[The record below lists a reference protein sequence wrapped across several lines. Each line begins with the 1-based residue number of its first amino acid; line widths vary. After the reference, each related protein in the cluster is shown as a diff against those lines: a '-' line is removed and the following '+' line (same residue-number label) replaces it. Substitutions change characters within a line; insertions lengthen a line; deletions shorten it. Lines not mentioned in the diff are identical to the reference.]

1 MWRFV
6 KRLIVIAGVGNATLL
21 DGERLVA
28 SANTLIDSGITIG
41 LSFEDIRAGQSN
53 KLYGRYAHTS
63 TFDLKL
69 TDAMFNLEYLAMN
82 TGSDISL
89 GGDVMINEELT
100 SSEKKIK
107 LSQTVVPMAG
117 SKIYAYAKKSGTD
130 NVYDKYEV
138 SETNEITVDEDGTYC
153 IRYMYNNAA
162 ASKMIINA
170 NFTPKTL
177 TLILEANLYSGGSC
191 DIETSTLAGKVT
203 IKVPRFMLNGSQELS
218 LTASGVANTSIEGTA
233 LASGCAGCS
242 GDGVYAEIVQVMA
255 NRTLEN
261 GFSGIVVEDAVRTGV
276 AVGDKV
282 EMNVYACPLDAA
294 PIKLSAD
301 QITVTDSTNC
311 KYSNGIVTV
320 GEGFT
325 GTEVLQVKMKGNEDF
340 TASLS
345 LTAAG

>member
-1 MWRFV
+1 MVF
-6 KRLIVIAGVGNATLL
+6 IAGVGNATLF

-41 LSFEDIRAGQSN
+41 LSFEDVRAGIGN

-89 GGDVMINEELT
+89 GGDVMVDEELT
-100 SSEKKIK
+100 STANKIK
-107 LSQTVVPMAG
+107 LSQTAVAISG
-117 SKIYAYAKKSGTD
+117 SKVYAYAKKSGTD
-130 NVYDKYEV
+130 NVYDKYAVAQDNSIEV
-138 SETNEITVDEDGTYC
+138 PVDGTYC
-153 IRYMYNNAA
+153 IRYMYTNDL

-170 NFTPKTL
+170 NFIPKTL

-218 LTASGVANTSIEGTA
+218 LTASGVANTAIEGTA

-242 GDGVYAEIVQVMA
+242 GDGVYAEIIQVMA
-255 NRTLEN
+255 NRTVEN
-261 GFSGIVVEDAVRTGV
+261 GFTGIVVEDAVRE
-276 AVGDKV
+276 ASKGDKL
-282 EMNVYACPLDAA
+282 ELNVYACPVDAA
-294 PIKLSAD
+294 PIKLNND
-301 QITVTDSTNC
+301 QFTVAATGTG
-311 KYSNGIVTV
+311 YTYANGIVTIA
-320 GEGFT
+320 EEAT
-325 GTEVLQVKMKGNEDF
+325 GTVTVEVTANAPLDSLP
-340 TASLS
+340 TASLNV
-345 LTAAG
+345 TIK

>member
-1 MWRFV
+1 MVF
-6 KRLIVIAGVGNATLL
+6 IAGVGNATLF

-41 LSFEDIRAGQSN
+41 LSFEDIRAGQGN

-89 GGDVMINEELT
+89 GGDVMVDEELT
-100 SSEKKIK
+100 STAKKIT
-107 LSQTVVPMAG
+107 LSKTAVAISG
-117 SKIYAYAKKSGTD
+117 SKVYAYAKKSGTD
-130 NVYDKYEV
+130 NVYDKYAVAQDNSIEV
-138 SETNEITVDEDGTYC
+138 PADGTYC
-153 IRYMYNNAA
+153 IRYMYTNDL
-162 ASKMIINA
+162 ASKMVVKA
-170 NFTPKTL
+170 NFIPKTL

-218 LTASGVANTSIEGTA
+218 LTASGVANTAIEGTA

-242 GDGVYAEIVQVMA
+242 GDGVYAEIIQVMA

-261 GFSGIVVEDAVRTGV
+261 GFTGIVVEDAVRE
-276 AVGDKV
+276 ASKGDKL
-282 EMNVYACPLDAA
+282 ELNVYACPIDAA
-294 PIKLSAD
+294 PIKLTND
-301 QITVTDSTNC
+301 QITVAATGTGYTYANGVVTITEAATDS
-311 KYSNGIVTV
+311 VTV
-320 GEGFT
+320 
-325 GTEVLQVKMKGNEDF
+325 EVSAFDGKY
-340 TASLS
+340 TASLNV
-345 LTAAG
+345 TIK

>member
-1 MWRFV
+1 
-6 KRLIVIAGVGNATLL
+6 VGNATLF

-41 LSFEDIRAGQSN
+41 LSFEDIRAGQGN

-69 TDAMFNLEYLAMN
+69 TDAMFNLEYITMN

-89 GGDVMINEELT
+89 GGDVMVDEELT
-100 SSEKKIK
+100 STAKKIT
-107 LSQTVVPMAG
+107 LSKTAVAISG
-117 SKIYAYAKKSGTD
+117 SKVYAYAKKSGTD
-130 NVYDKYEV
+130 NVYDKYAVAQDNSIEV
-138 SETNEITVDEDGTYC
+138 PADGTYC
-153 IRYMYNNAA
+153 IRYMYTNDL
-162 ASKMIINA
+162 ASKMVVKA
-170 NFTPKTL
+170 NFIPKTL

-242 GDGVYAEIVQVMA
+242 GDGVYAEIIQVMA

-261 GFSGIVVEDAVRTGV
+261 GFTGIVVEDAVRE
-276 AVGDKV
+276 ASKGDKL
-282 EMNVYACPLDAA
+282 ELNVYACPVDAA
-294 PIKLSAD
+294 PIKLTND
-301 QITVTDSTNC
+301 QITVAATGTGYTYANGVVTITEAATDS
-311 KYSNGIVTV
+311 VTV
-320 GEGFT
+320 
-325 GTEVLQVKMKGNEDF
+325 EVSAFDGKY
-340 TASLS
+340 TASLNV
-345 LTAAG
+345 TIK

>member
-1 MWRFV
+1 MVF
-6 KRLIVIAGVGNATLL
+6 IAGVGNATLF

-41 LSFEDIRAGQSN
+41 LSFEDIRAGQGN

-89 GGDVMINEELT
+89 GGDVMVDEELT
-100 SSEKKIK
+100 STAKKIK
-107 LSQTVVPMAG
+107 LSQTAVAISG
-117 SKIYAYAKKSGTD
+117 SKVYAYAKKSGTD
-130 NVYDKYEV
+130 NVYDKYAVAQDNTIEV
-138 SETNEITVDEDGTYC
+138 PVDGTYC
-153 IRYMYNNAA
+153 IRYMYTNDL

-170 NFTPKTL
+170 NFIPKTL

-218 LTASGVANTSIEGTA
+218 LTASGVANTAIEGTA

-242 GDGVYAEIVQVMA
+242 GDGVYAEIIQVMA
-255 NRTLEN
+255 NRTVEN
-261 GFSGIVVEDAVRTGV
+261 GFTGIVVEDAVRE
-276 AVGDKV
+276 ASKGDKL
-282 EMNVYACPLDAA
+282 ELNVYACPVDAA
-294 PIKLSAD
+294 PIKLNND
-301 QITVTDSTNC
+301 QFTVAATGTG
-311 KYSNGIVTV
+311 YTYANGIVTIA
-320 GEGFT
+320 EEAT
-325 GTEVLQVKMKGNEDF
+325 GTVTVEVTAKAPLDSLP
-340 TASLS
+340 TASLNV
-345 LTAAG
+345 TIK

>member
-1 MWRFV
+1 
-6 KRLIVIAGVGNATLL
+6 VGNATLF

-41 LSFEDIRAGQSN
+41 LSFEDIRAGQGN

-89 GGDVMINEELT
+89 GGDVMVDEELT
-100 SSEKKIK
+100 STAKKIK
-107 LSQTVVPMAG
+107 LSQTAVAISG
-117 SKIYAYAKKSGTD
+117 SKVYAYAKKSGTD
-130 NVYDKYEV
+130 NVYDKYAV
-138 SETNEITVDEDGTYC
+138 SEANEIEVPADGTYC
-153 IRYMYNNAA
+153 IRYMYTNDL
-162 ASKMIINA
+162 ASRMIINA
-170 NFTPKTL
+170 NFIPKTL

-242 GDGVYAEIVQVMA
+242 GDGVYAEIIQVMA
-255 NRTLEN
+255 NRTAEN
-261 GFSGIVVEDAVRTGV
+261 GFTGIVVEDAVRE
-276 AVGDKV
+276 ASKGDKL
-282 EMNVYACPLDAA
+282 ELNVYACPVDAA
-294 PIKLSAD
+294 PIKLNND
-301 QITVTDSTNC
+301 QFTVAATGTG
-311 KYSNGIVTV
+311 YTYANGIVTIA
-320 GEGFT
+320 EDAT
-325 GTEVLQVKMKGNEDF
+325 GTVTVEVTAKAPLDSLP
-340 TASLS
+340 TASLNV
-345 LTAAG
+345 TIQ

>member
-1 MWRFV
+1 MVF
-6 KRLIVIAGVGNATLL
+6 IAGVGNATLF

-41 LSFEDIRAGQSN
+41 LSFEDIRAGQGN

-89 GGDVMINEELT
+89 GGDVMVDEELT
-100 SSEKKIK
+100 STSKKIK
-107 LSQTVVPMAG
+107 LSQTAVAISG
-117 SKIYAYAKKSGTD
+117 SKVYAYAKKSGTD
-130 NVYDKYEV
+130 NVYDKYAV
-138 SETNEITVDEDGTYC
+138 SEANEIEVPADGTYC
-153 IRYMYNNAA
+153 IRYMYTNDL

-170 NFTPKTL
+170 NFIPKTL

-218 LTASGVANTSIEGTA
+218 LTASGVANTAIEGTA

-242 GDGVYAEIVQVMA
+242 GDGVYAEIIQVME
-255 NRTLEN
+255 NRTAEN
-261 GFSGIVVEDAVRTGV
+261 GFTGIVVEDAVRD
-276 AVGDKV
+276 ASKGDKL
-282 EMNVYACPLDAA
+282 ELNVYACPVDAA
-294 PIKLSAD
+294 PIKLNND
-301 QITVTDSTNC
+301 QFTVAPSGTGYT
-311 KYSNGIVTV
+311 YANGIVTII
-320 GEGFT
+320 EQAA
-325 GTEVLQVKMKGNEDF
+325 GTVTVEVTAKAPLDSLP
-340 TASLS
+340 TASLNV
-345 LTAAG
+345 TIK

>member
-1 MWRFV
+1 M
-6 KRLIVIAGVGNATLL
+6 GNATLF

-41 LSFEDIRAGQSN
+41 LSFEDVRAGIRN

-89 GGDVMINEELT
+89 GGDVMVDEELT
-100 SSEKKIK
+100 STAKKIT
-107 LSQTVVPMAG
+107 LSKPAVAISG
-117 SKIYAYAKKSGTD
+117 SKVYAYAKKSGTD
-130 NVYDKYEV
+130 NVYDKYAVAQDNSIEV
-138 SETNEITVDEDGTYC
+138 PADGTYC
-153 IRYMYNNAA
+153 IRYMYTNDL
-162 ASKMIINA
+162 ASKMVVKA
-170 NFTPKTL
+170 NFIPKTL

-218 LTASGVANTSIEGTA
+218 LTASGVANTAIEGTA

-242 GDGVYAEIVQVMA
+242 GDGVYAEIIQVMA

-261 GFSGIVVEDAVRTGV
+261 GFTGIVVEDAVRE
-276 AVGDKV
+276 ASKGDKL
-282 EMNVYACPLDAA
+282 ELNVYACPVDAA
-294 PIKLSAD
+294 PIKLSND
-301 QITVTDSTNC
+301 QFTVAEGANYT
-311 KYSNGIVTV
+311 YANGIVTIS
-320 GEGFT
+320 ESAT
-325 GTEVLQVKMKGNEDF
+325 PTEQDKPLTIAVSAFDGKYS
-340 TASLS
+340 ASLNV
-345 LTAAG
+345 TIKA

>member
-1 MWRFV
+1 M
-6 KRLIVIAGVGNATLL
+6 GNATLF

-41 LSFEDIRAGQSN
+41 LSFEDIRAGQGN

-89 GGDVMINEELT
+89 GGDVMVDEELT
-100 SSEKKIK
+100 STANKIK
-107 LSQTVVPMAG
+107 LSQTAVAISG
-117 SKIYAYAKKSGTD
+117 SKVYAYAKKSGTD
-130 NVYDKYEV
+130 NVYDKYAV
-138 SETNEITVDEDGTYC
+138 SEANEIEVPVDGTYC
-153 IRYMYNNAA
+153 IRYMYTNDL
-162 ASKMIINA
+162 ASKMIVNA
-170 NFTPKTL
+170 NFIPKTL

-218 LTASGVANTSIEGTA
+218 LTASGVANTAIEGTA

-242 GDGVYAEIVQVMA
+242 GDGVYAEIIQVMA

-261 GFSGIVVEDAVRTGV
+261 GFTGIVVEDAVRE
-276 AVGDKV
+276 ASKGDKL
-282 EMNVYACPLDAA
+282 ELNVYACPVDAA
-294 PIKLSAD
+294 PIKLTND
-301 QITVTDSTNC
+301 QITVAATGTG
-311 KYSNGIVTV
+311 YTYANGIVTIAEDATTPV
-320 GEGFT
+320 T
-325 GTEVLQVKMKGNEDF
+325 VEVSAFDGKY
-340 TASLS
+340 TASLNV
-345 LTAAG
+345 TIK

>member
-1 MWRFV
+1 MVF
-6 KRLIVIAGVGNATLL
+6 IAGVGNATLF

-41 LSFEDIRAGQSN
+41 LSFEDIRAGIRN

-89 GGDVMINEELT
+89 GGDVMVDEEMT
-100 SSEKKIK
+100 STAKKIK
-107 LSQTVVPMAG
+107 LSQTAVAISG
-117 SKIYAYAKKSGTD
+117 SKVYAYAKKSGTD
-130 NVYDKYEV
+130 NVYDKYAV
-138 SETNEITVDEDGTYC
+138 SEANEIEVPVDGTYC
-153 IRYMYNNAA
+153 IRYMYTNDL

-170 NFTPKTL
+170 NFIPKTL

-242 GDGVYAEIVQVMA
+242 GDGVYAEIIQVMA

-261 GFSGIVVEDAVRTGV
+261 GFTGIVVEDAVRE
-276 AVGDKV
+276 ASKGDKL
-282 EMNVYACPLDAA
+282 ELNVYACPVDAA
-294 PIKLSAD
+294 PIKLSND
-301 QITVTDSTNC
+301 QITVAATGTG
-311 KYSNGIVTV
+311 YTYANGIVTI
-320 GEGFT
+320 
-325 GTEVLQVKMKGNEDF
+325 TEAATDSVTVEVSAFDGKY
-340 TASLS
+340 TASLNV
-345 LTAAG
+345 TIK

>member
-1 MWRFV
+1 MVF
-6 KRLIVIAGVGNATLL
+6 IAGVGNATLF

-41 LSFEDIRAGQSN
+41 LSFEDIRAGQGN

-89 GGDVMINEELT
+89 GGDVMVDEELT
-100 SSEKKIK
+100 STAKKIT
-107 LSQTVVPMAG
+107 LSKTAVAISG
-117 SKIYAYAKKSGTD
+117 SKVYAYAKKSGTD
-130 NVYDKYEV
+130 NVYDKYAVAQDNSIEV
-138 SETNEITVDEDGTYC
+138 PADGTYC
-153 IRYMYNNAA
+153 IRYMYTNDL
-162 ASKMIINA
+162 ASKMVVKA
-170 NFTPKTL
+170 NFIPKTL

-242 GDGVYAEIVQVMA
+242 GDGVYAEIIQVMA

-261 GFSGIVVEDAVRTGV
+261 GFTGIVVEDAVRE
-276 AVGDKV
+276 ASKGDKL
-282 EMNVYACPLDAA
+282 ELNVYACPVDAA
-294 PIKLSAD
+294 PIKLTND
-301 QITVTDSTNC
+301 QITVAATGTGYTYANGVVTITEAATDS
-311 KYSNGIVTV
+311 VTV
-320 GEGFT
+320 
-325 GTEVLQVKMKGNEDF
+325 EVSAFDGKY
-340 TASLS
+340 TASLNV
-345 LTAAG
+345 TIK

>member
-1 MWRFV
+1 M
-6 KRLIVIAGVGNATLL
+6 GNATLF

-41 LSFEDIRAGQSN
+41 LSFEDIRAGQGN

-89 GGDVMINEELT
+89 GGDVMVDEELT
-100 SSEKKIK
+100 STAKKIT
-107 LSQTVVPMAG
+107 LSKTAVAISG
-117 SKIYAYAKKSGTD
+117 SKVYAYAKKSGTD
-130 NVYDKYEV
+130 NVYDKYAVAQDNSIEV
-138 SETNEITVDEDGTYC
+138 PADGTYC
-153 IRYMYNNAA
+153 IRYMYTNDL
-162 ASKMIINA
+162 ASKMVVKA
-170 NFTPKTL
+170 NFIPKTL

-242 GDGVYAEIVQVMA
+242 GDGVYAEIIQVMA

-261 GFSGIVVEDAVRTGV
+261 GFTGIVVEDAVRE
-276 AVGDKV
+276 ASKGDKL
-282 EMNVYACPLDAA
+282 ELNVYACPVDAA
-294 PIKLSAD
+294 PIKLTND
-301 QITVTDSTNC
+301 QITVAATGTGYTYANGVVTITEAATDS
-311 KYSNGIVTV
+311 VTV
-320 GEGFT
+320 
-325 GTEVLQVKMKGNEDF
+325 EVSAFDGKY
-340 TASLS
+340 TASLNV
-345 LTAAG
+345 TIK

>member
-1 MWRFV
+1 MVF
-6 KRLIVIAGVGNATLL
+6 IAGVGNATLF

-41 LSFEDIRAGQSN
+41 LSFEDIRAGQGN

-89 GGDVMINEELT
+89 GGDVMVDEELT
-100 SSEKKIK
+100 STAKKIK
-107 LSQTVVPMAG
+107 LSQTAVAISG
-117 SKIYAYAKKSGTD
+117 SKVYAYAKKSGTD
-130 NVYDKYEV
+130 NVYDKYAV
-138 SETNEITVDEDGTYC
+138 SETNEIEVPVDGTYC
-153 IRYMYNNAA
+153 IRYMYTNDL
-162 ASKMIINA
+162 ASRMIINA
-170 NFTPKTL
+170 NFIPKTL

-242 GDGVYAEIVQVMA
+242 GDGVYAEIIQVMA
-255 NRTLEN
+255 NRTAEN
-261 GFSGIVVEDAVRTGV
+261 GFTGIVVEDAVRE
-276 AVGDKV
+276 ASKGDKL
-282 EMNVYACPLDAA
+282 ELNVYACPVDAA
-294 PIKLSAD
+294 PIKLNND
-301 QITVTDSTNC
+301 QFTVAAAGTGYT
-311 KYSNGIVTV
+311 YANGIVTIA
-320 GEGFT
+320 EDAT
-325 GTEVLQVKMKGNEDF
+325 GTVTVEVTAKAPLDSLP
-340 TASLS
+340 TASLNV
-345 LTAAG
+345 TIQ

>member
-1 MWRFV
+1 MVF
-6 KRLIVIAGVGNATLL
+6 IAGVGNATLF

-41 LSFEDIRAGQSN
+41 LSFEDVRAGQGN

-89 GGDVMINEELT
+89 GGDVMVDEEMT
-100 SSEKKIK
+100 STAKKIK
-107 LSQTVVPMAG
+107 LSQTAVAISG
-117 SKIYAYAKKSGTD
+117 SKVYAYAKKSGTD
-130 NVYDKYEV
+130 NVYDKYAV
-138 SETNEITVDEDGTYC
+138 SEANEIEVPVDGTYC
-153 IRYMYNNAA
+153 IRYMYTNDL

-170 NFTPKTL
+170 NFIPKTL

-242 GDGVYAEIVQVMA
+242 GNGVYAEIIQVMA
-255 NRTLEN
+255 NRTAEN
-261 GFSGIVVEDAVRTGV
+261 GFTGIVVEDAVRE
-276 AVGDKV
+276 ASKGDKL
-282 EMNVYACPLDAA
+282 ELNVYACPVDAA
-294 PIKLSAD
+294 PIKLNND
-301 QITVTDSTNC
+301 QFTVAATGTG
-311 KYSNGIVTV
+311 YTYANGIVTIA
-320 GEGFT
+320 EDAT
-325 GTEVLQVKMKGNEDF
+325 GTVTVEVTAKAPLDSLP
-340 TASLS
+340 TASLNV
-345 LTAAG
+345 TIK

>member
-1 MWRFV
+1 M
-6 KRLIVIAGVGNATLL
+6 GNATLF

-41 LSFEDIRAGQSN
+41 LSFEDVRAGIRN

-89 GGDVMINEELT
+89 GGDVMVDEEMT
-100 SSEKKIK
+100 STAKKIK
-107 LSQTVVPMAG
+107 LSQTAVAISG
-117 SKIYAYAKKSGTD
+117 SKVYAYAKKSGTD
-130 NVYDKYEV
+130 NVYDKYAV
-138 SETNEITVDEDGTYC
+138 SEANEIEVPVDGTYC
-153 IRYMYNNAA
+153 IRYMYTNDL

-170 NFTPKTL
+170 NFIPKTL

-242 GDGVYAEIVQVMA
+242 GDGVYAEIIQVMA
-255 NRTLEN
+255 NRTAEN
-261 GFSGIVVEDAVRTGV
+261 GFTGIVVEDAVRE
-276 AVGDKV
+276 ASKGDKL
-282 EMNVYACPLDAA
+282 ELNVYACPVDAA
-294 PIKLSAD
+294 PIKLNND
-301 QITVTDSTNC
+301 QFTVAATGTG
-311 KYSNGIVTV
+311 YTYANGIVTIA
-320 GEGFT
+320 EDAT
-325 GTEVLQVKMKGNEDF
+325 GTVTVEVTAKAPLDSLP
-340 TASLS
+340 TASLNV
-345 LTAAG
+345 TIK

>member
-1 MWRFV
+1 MVF
-6 KRLIVIAGVGNATLL
+6 IAGVGNATLF

-41 LSFEDIRAGQSN
+41 LSFEDVRAGQGN

-89 GGDVMINEELT
+89 GGDVMVDEEMT
-100 SSEKKIK
+100 STAKKIK
-107 LSQTVVPMAG
+107 LSQTAVAISG
-117 SKIYAYAKKSGTD
+117 SKVYAYAKKSGTD
-130 NVYDKYEV
+130 NVYDKYAV
-138 SETNEITVDEDGTYC
+138 SETNEIEVPVDGTYC
-153 IRYMYNNAA
+153 IRYMYTNDL

-170 NFTPKTL
+170 NFIPKTL

-218 LTASGVANTSIEGTA
+218 LTASGVANTAIEGTA

-242 GDGVYAEIVQVMA
+242 GDGVYAEIIQVMA
-255 NRTLEN
+255 NRTVEN
-261 GFSGIVVEDAVRTGV
+261 GFTGIVVEDSVRN
-276 AVGDKV
+276 ASKGDKL
-282 EMNVYACPLDAA
+282 ELNVYACPVDAA
-294 PIKLSAD
+294 PIKLNND
-301 QITVTDSTNC
+301 QFTVAATGTG
-311 KYSNGIVTV
+311 YTYANGIVTIA
-320 GEGFT
+320 EDAT
-325 GTEVLQVKMKGNEDF
+325 GTVTVEVTAKAPLDSLP
-340 TASLS
+340 TASLNV
-345 LTAAG
+345 TIQ

>member
-1 MWRFV
+1 MVF
-6 KRLIVIAGVGNATLL
+6 IAGVGNATLF

-41 LSFEDIRAGQSN
+41 LSFEDIRAGQGN

-69 TDAMFNLEYLAMN
+69 TDAMFNLEYIAMN

-89 GGDVMINEELT
+89 GGDVMVDEELT
-100 SSEKKIK
+100 STAKKIT
-107 LSQTVVPMAG
+107 LSKTAVAISG
-117 SKIYAYAKKSGTD
+117 SKVYAYAKKSGTD
-130 NVYDKYEV
+130 NVYDKYAVAQDNSIEV
-138 SETNEITVDEDGTYC
+138 PADGTYC
-153 IRYMYNNAA
+153 IRYMYTNDL
-162 ASKMIINA
+162 ASKMVVKA
-170 NFTPKTL
+170 NFIPKTL

-242 GDGVYAEIVQVMA
+242 GDGVYAEIIQVMA

-261 GFSGIVVEDAVRTGV
+261 GFTGIVVEDAVRE
-276 AVGDKV
+276 ASKGDKL
-282 EMNVYACPLDAA
+282 ELNVYACPVDAA
-294 PIKLSAD
+294 PIKLTND
-301 QITVTDSTNC
+301 QITVAATGTGYTYANGVVTITEAATDS
-311 KYSNGIVTV
+311 VTV
-320 GEGFT
+320 
-325 GTEVLQVKMKGNEDF
+325 EVSAFDGKY
-340 TASLS
+340 TASLNV
-345 LTAAG
+345 TIK

>member
-1 MWRFV
+1 MVF
-6 KRLIVIAGVGNATLL
+6 IAGVGNATLF

-41 LSFEDIRAGQSN
+41 LSFEDIRAGQGN

-89 GGDVMINEELT
+89 GGDVMVDEELT
-100 SSEKKIK
+100 STAKKIK
-107 LSQTVVPMAG
+107 LSQTAVAISG
-117 SKIYAYAKKSGTD
+117 SKVYAYAKKSGTD
-130 NVYDKYEV
+130 NVYDKYAV
-138 SETNEITVDEDGTYC
+138 SETNEIEVPVDGTYC
-153 IRYMYNNAA
+153 IRYMYTNDL

-170 NFTPKTL
+170 NFIPKTL

-218 LTASGVANTSIEGTA
+218 LTASGVANTAIEGTA

-242 GDGVYAEIVQVMA
+242 GDGVYAEIIQVMA
-255 NRTLEN
+255 NRTVEN
-261 GFSGIVVEDAVRTGV
+261 GFTGIVVEDSVRN
-276 AVGDKV
+276 ASKGDKL
-282 EMNVYACPLDAA
+282 ELNVYACPVDAA
-294 PIKLSAD
+294 PIKLNND
-301 QITVTDSTNC
+301 QFTVAATGTG
-311 KYSNGIVTV
+311 YTYANGIVTIA
-320 GEGFT
+320 EDAT
-325 GTEVLQVKMKGNEDF
+325 GTVTVEVTAKAPLDSLP
-340 TASLS
+340 TASLNV
-345 LTAAG
+345 TIQ

>member
-1 MWRFV
+1 MVF
-6 KRLIVIAGVGNATLL
+6 IAGVGNATLF

-41 LSFEDIRAGQSN
+41 LSFEDIRAGQGN

-89 GGDVMINEELT
+89 GGDVMVDEELT
-100 SSEKKIK
+100 STAKKIK
-107 LSQTVVPMAG
+107 LSQTAVAISG
-117 SKIYAYAKKSGTD
+117 SKVYAYAKKSGTD
-130 NVYDKYEV
+130 NVYDKYAV
-138 SETNEITVDEDGTYC
+138 SETNEIEVPVDGTYC
-153 IRYMYNNAA
+153 IRYMYTNDL
-162 ASKMIINA
+162 ASRMIINA
-170 NFTPKTL
+170 NFIPKTL

-242 GDGVYAEIVQVMA
+242 GDGVYAEIIQVMA
-255 NRTLEN
+255 NRTVEN
-261 GFSGIVVEDAVRTGV
+261 GFTGIVVEDSVRT
-276 AVGDKV
+276 ASKGDKL
-282 EMNVYACPLDAA
+282 ELNVYACPVDAA
-294 PIKLSAD
+294 PIKLNND
-301 QITVTDSTNC
+301 QFTVAATGTG
-311 KYSNGIVTV
+311 YTYANGIVTIA
-320 GEGFT
+320 EDAT
-325 GTEVLQVKMKGNEDF
+325 GTVTVEVTAKAPLDSLP
-340 TASLS
+340 TASLNV
-345 LTAAG
+345 TIQ

>member
-1 MWRFV
+1 MVF
-6 KRLIVIAGVGNATLL
+6 IAGVGNATLF

-41 LSFEDIRAGQSN
+41 LSFEDIRAGIGN

-89 GGDVMINEELT
+89 GGDVMVDEELT
-100 SSEKKIK
+100 STAKKIT
-107 LSQTVVPMAG
+107 LSKTAVAISG
-117 SKIYAYAKKSGTD
+117 SKVYAYAKKSGTD
-130 NVYDKYEV
+130 NVYDKYAVAQDNTIEV
-138 SETNEITVDEDGTYC
+138 PVDGTYC
-153 IRYMYNNAA
+153 IRYMYTNDL
-162 ASKMIINA
+162 ASKMVVKA
-170 NFTPKTL
+170 NFIPKTL

-218 LTASGVANTSIEGTA
+218 LTASGVANTAIEGTA

-242 GDGVYAEIVQVMA
+242 GDGVYAEIIQVMA

-261 GFSGIVVEDAVRTGV
+261 GFTGIVVEDAVRE
-276 AVGDKV
+276 ASKGDKL
-282 EMNVYACPLDAA
+282 ELNVYACPIDAA
-294 PIKLSAD
+294 PIKLTND
-301 QITVTDSTNC
+301 QITVAATGTGYTYANGVVTITEAATDS
-311 KYSNGIVTV
+311 VTV
-320 GEGFT
+320 
-325 GTEVLQVKMKGNEDF
+325 EVSAFDGKY
-340 TASLS
+340 TASLNV
-345 LTAAG
+345 TIK

>member
-1 MWRFV
+1 MVF
-6 KRLIVIAGVGNATLL
+6 IAGVGNATLF

-41 LSFEDIRAGQSN
+41 LSFEDVRAGQGN

-89 GGDVMINEELT
+89 GGDVMIDEELT
-100 SSEKKIK
+100 STGKKIK
-107 LSQTVVPMAG
+107 LSQTAVAISG
-117 SKIYAYAKKSGTD
+117 STVYAYAKKSGTD
-130 NVYDKYEV
+130 NVYDKYAVAADNTIE
-138 SETNEITVDEDGTYC
+138 VDEDGTYC
-153 IRYMYNNAA
+153 IRYMYTNDL
-162 ASKMIINA
+162 ASRMIINA
-170 NFTPKTL
+170 NFIPKTL

-242 GDGVYAEIVQVMA
+242 GDGVYAEIIQVMS

-261 GFSGIVVEDAVRTGV
+261 GFSGIVVEDATRT
-276 AVGDKV
+276 ASKGDKL
-282 EMNVYACPLDAA
+282 ELNVYACPVDAA
-294 PIKLSAD
+294 PIKLSND
-301 QITVTDSTNC
+301 QITVEAGTGYT
-311 KYSNGIVTV
+311 YANGIVTISDDATSPV
-320 GEGFT
+320 T
-325 GTEVLQVKMKGNEDF
+325 VKVSAFDGKYSATLNVTIE
-340 TASLS
+340 
-345 LTAAG
+345 

>member
-1 MWRFV
+1 MVF
-6 KRLIVIAGVGNATLL
+6 IAGVGNATLF

-41 LSFEDIRAGQSN
+41 LSFEDIRAGQGN

-89 GGDVMINEELT
+89 GGDVMVDEELT
-100 SSEKKIK
+100 STAKKIK
-107 LSQTVVPMAG
+107 LSQTAVAISG
-117 SKIYAYAKKSGTD
+117 SKVYAYAKKSGTD
-130 NVYDKYEV
+130 NVYDKYAV
-138 SETNEITVDEDGTYC
+138 SETNEIEVPVDGTYC
-153 IRYMYNNAA
+153 IRYMYTNDL
-162 ASKMIINA
+162 ASRMIINA
-170 NFTPKTL
+170 NFIPKTL

-242 GDGVYAEIVQVMA
+242 GDGVYAEIIQVMA
-255 NRTLEN
+255 NRTVEN
-261 GFSGIVVEDAVRTGV
+261 GFTGIVVEDSVRT
-276 AVGDKV
+276 ASKGDKL
-282 EMNVYACPLDAA
+282 ELNVYACPVDAA
-294 PIKLSAD
+294 PIKLNND
-301 QITVTDSTNC
+301 QFTVAATGTG
-311 KYSNGIVTV
+311 YTYANGIVTIA
-320 GEGFT
+320 EDAT
-325 GTEVLQVKMKGNEDF
+325 GTVTVEVTAKAPLP
-340 TASLS
+340 TASLNV
-345 LTAAG
+345 TIQ

>member
-1 MWRFV
+1 MVF
-6 KRLIVIAGVGNATLL
+6 IAGVGNATLF

-41 LSFEDIRAGQSN
+41 LSFEDIRAGIGN

-89 GGDVMINEELT
+89 GGDVMVDEELT
-100 SSEKKIK
+100 STAKKIT
-107 LSQTVVPMAG
+107 LSKTAVAISG
-117 SKIYAYAKKSGTD
+117 SKVYAYAKKSGTD
-130 NVYDKYEV
+130 NVYDKYAVAQDNSIEV
-138 SETNEITVDEDGTYC
+138 PTDGTYC
-153 IRYMYNNAA
+153 IRYMYTNDL
-162 ASKMIINA
+162 ASKMVVKA
-170 NFTPKTL
+170 NFIPKTL

-218 LTASGVANTSIEGTA
+218 LTASGVANTAIEGTA

-242 GDGVYAEIVQVMA
+242 GDGVYAEIIQVMA

-261 GFSGIVVEDAVRTGV
+261 GFTGIVVEDAVRE
-276 AVGDKV
+276 ASKGDKL
-282 EMNVYACPLDAA
+282 ELNVYACPIDAA
-294 PIKLSAD
+294 PIKLTND
-301 QITVTDSTNC
+301 QITVAATGTGYTYANGVVTITEAATDS
-311 KYSNGIVTV
+311 VTV
-320 GEGFT
+320 
-325 GTEVLQVKMKGNEDF
+325 EVSAFDGKY
-340 TASLS
+340 TASLNV
-345 LTAAG
+345 TIK

>member
-1 MWRFV
+1 MVF
-6 KRLIVIAGVGNATLL
+6 IAGVGNATLF

-41 LSFEDIRAGQSN
+41 LSFEDVRAGIRN

-89 GGDVMINEELT
+89 GGDVMVDEELT
-100 SSEKKIK
+100 STTKKIK
-107 LSQTVVPMAG
+107 LSQTAVAISGNKV
-117 SKIYAYAKKSGTD
+117 YAYAKKSGTD
-130 NVYDKYEV
+130 NVYDKYAV
-138 SETNEITVDEDGTYC
+138 SETNEIEVPVDGTYC
-153 IRYMYNNAA
+153 IRYMYTNDL
-162 ASKMIINA
+162 ASRMIINA
-170 NFTPKTL
+170 NFIPKTL

-242 GDGVYAEIVQVMA
+242 GDGVYAEIIQVMA
-255 NRTLEN
+255 NRTAEN
-261 GFSGIVVEDAVRTGV
+261 GFTGIVVEDAVRE
-276 AVGDKV
+276 ASKGDKL
-282 EMNVYACPLDAA
+282 ELNVYACPVDAA
-294 PIKLSAD
+294 PIKLNND
-301 QITVTDSTNC
+301 QFTVAATGTG
-311 KYSNGIVTV
+311 YTYANGIVTIA
-320 GEGFT
+320 EDAT
-325 GTEVLQVKMKGNEDF
+325 GTVTVEVTAKAPLDSLP
-340 TASLS
+340 TASLNV
-345 LTAAG
+345 TIR

>member
-1 MWRFV
+1 M
-6 KRLIVIAGVGNATLL
+6 GNATLF

-41 LSFEDIRAGQSN
+41 LSFEDVRAGIRN

-89 GGDVMINEELT
+89 GGDVMIDEELT
-100 SSEKKIK
+100 SATKKIK
-107 LSQTVVPMAG
+107 LTQTAVAISG
-117 SKIYAYAKKSGTD
+117 SKVYAYAKKSGTD

-138 SETNEITVDEDGTYC
+138 SETNEITVVDDGTYC
-153 IRYMYNNAA
+153 IRYMYNNDL
-162 ASKMIINA
+162 ASRMIVKA
-170 NFTPKTL
+170 NFIPKTL

-255 NRTLEN
+255 NRTLDN
-261 GFSGIVVEDAVRTGV
+261 GFTGIVVEDSHRSGSK
-276 AVGDKV
+276 GDKLEV
-282 EMNVYACPLDAA
+282 NVYACPVDAA
-294 PIKLSAD
+294 PIKLSND
-301 QITVTDSTNC
+301 QFVVTPQEGKFT
-311 KYSNGIVTV
+311 YSNGILTIDSATKEEIAVAISAFEV
-320 GEGFT
+320 GKGTGVYKYSTTLNIDANGFT
-325 GTEVLQVKMKGNEDF
+325 HDGG
-340 TASLS
+340 
-345 LTAAG
+345 

>member
-1 MWRFV
+1 M
-6 KRLIVIAGVGNATLL
+6 GNATLF

-41 LSFEDIRAGQSN
+41 LSFEDIRAGQGN

-89 GGDVMINEELT
+89 GGDVMVDEELT
-100 SSEKKIK
+100 STAKKIK
-107 LSQTVVPMAG
+107 LSQTAVAISG
-117 SKIYAYAKKSGTD
+117 SKVYAYAKKSGTD
-130 NVYDKYEV
+130 NVYDKYAV
-138 SETNEITVDEDGTYC
+138 SEANEIEVPVDGTYC
-153 IRYMYNNAA
+153 IRYMYTNDL

-170 NFTPKTL
+170 NFIPKTL

-242 GDGVYAEIVQVMA
+242 GDGVYAEIIQVMA

-261 GFSGIVVEDAVRTGV
+261 GFTGIVVEDAVRE
-276 AVGDKV
+276 ASKGDKL
-282 EMNVYACPLDAA
+282 ELNVYACPVDAA
-294 PIKLSAD
+294 PIKLSND
-301 QITVTDSTNC
+301 QITVAATGTG
-311 KYSNGIVTV
+311 YTYANGIVTI
-320 GEGFT
+320 
-325 GTEVLQVKMKGNEDF
+325 TEAATDSVTVEVSAFDGKY
-340 TASLS
+340 TASLNV
-345 LTAAG
+345 TIK

>member
-1 MWRFV
+1 MVF
-6 KRLIVIAGVGNATLL
+6 IAGVGNATLF

-41 LSFEDIRAGQSN
+41 LSFEDIRAGIRN

-89 GGDVMINEELT
+89 GGDVMVDEELT
-100 SSEKKIK
+100 STAKKIT
-107 LSQTVVPMAG
+107 LSKTAVAISG
-117 SKIYAYAKKSGTD
+117 SKVYAYAKKSGTD
-130 NVYDKYEV
+130 NVYDKYAVAQDNSIEV
-138 SETNEITVDEDGTYC
+138 PADGTYC
-153 IRYMYNNAA
+153 IRYMYTNDL
-162 ASKMIINA
+162 ASKMVVKA
-170 NFTPKTL
+170 NFIPKTL

-218 LTASGVANTSIEGTA
+218 LTASGVANTAIEGTA

-242 GDGVYAEIVQVMA
+242 GDGVYAEIIQVMA

-261 GFSGIVVEDAVRTGV
+261 GFTGIVVEDAVRE
-276 AVGDKV
+276 ASKGDKL
-282 EMNVYACPLDAA
+282 ELNVYACPVDAA
-294 PIKLSAD
+294 PIKLSND
-301 QITVTDSTNC
+301 QITVAATGTG
-311 KYSNGIVTV
+311 YTYANGIVTI
-320 GEGFT
+320 
-325 GTEVLQVKMKGNEDF
+325 TEAATDSVTVEVSAFDGKY
-340 TASLS
+340 TASLNV
-345 LTAAG
+345 TIK